1 MLHRFMERVEFL
13 VGDDVDAGFLQL
25 FLAEG
30 AIILQRIALG
40 GAADDFLSL
49 GAQGLCF
56 LSLAERVIED
66 DDVGPF
72 GVLLGVLGFCHEAI
86 GNIGFLL
93 ISYVVPDFVAFL
105 GDLPGDVADQ
115 SAEGLEEKLFL
126 FHGALGSRILQGG
139 SGGAKIIPNPL
150 RRPLRRWDNRD
161 CVAKTMDSLKGKI
174 ALVTGASRGIGAA
187 VAFSL
192 AGAGADIAV
201 NFRLR
206 SEAAAEVCTGIRK
219 LGRRALAIQADVSQ
233 SDQVKRMVAQ
243 VERELG
249 AVNILVNN
257 AGMARQIKLE
267 DIAEADWEEHI
278 NVNLKSAFLVTQ
290 AVLPQ
295 MRVQRWGRIIN
306 ISSTAAQT
314 GGLVGP
320 HYAASKAGMLGLTHS
335 YAALLAKEGITANTV
350 CLALVET
357 DMLRSN
363 PRATSSVI
371 PIGRFGNVDEVASVV
386 LMLAENAYMT
396 GQTVNPNG
404 GWYFS

>member
-1 MLHRFMERVEFL
+1 
-13 VGDDVDAGFLQL
+13 
-25 FLAEG
+25 
-30 AIILQRIALG
+30 
-40 GAADDFLSL
+40 
-49 GAQGLCF
+49 
-56 LSLAERVIED
+56 
-66 DDVGPF
+66 
-72 GVLLGVLGFCHEAI
+72 
-86 GNIGFLL
+86 
-93 ISYVVPDFVAFL
+93 
-105 GDLPGDVADQ
+105 
-115 SAEGLEEKLFL
+115 
-126 FHGALGSRILQGG
+126 
-139 SGGAKIIPNPL
+139 
-150 RRPLRRWDNRD
+150 
-161 CVAKTMDSLKGKI
+161 MDSLTGKI

-187 VAFSL
+187 VALSL
-192 AGAGADIAV
+192 AATGVDIAV
-201 NFRLR
+201 NFRSR
-206 SEAAAEVCTGIRK
+206 SEEAEKVCAEIRK
-219 LGRRALAIQADVSQ
+219 LGRRALLIQADVSQ
-233 SDQVKRMVAQ
+233 SDQVKEMVTH
-243 VERELG
+243 VERQLG
-249 AVNILVNN
+249 PVNILVNN

-267 DIAEADWEEHI
+267 DIAEADWDEHI

-295 MRVQRWGRIIN
+295 MRAQRWGRIIN

>member
-1 MLHRFMERVEFL
+1 MVNSME
-13 VGDDVDAGFLQL
+13 
-25 FLAEG
+25 
-30 AIILQRIALG
+30 
-40 GAADDFLSL
+40 
-49 GAQGLCF
+49 
-56 LSLAERVIED
+56 
-66 DDVGPF
+66 
-72 GVLLGVLGFCHEAI
+72 
-86 GNIGFLL
+86 
-93 ISYVVPDFVAFL
+93 
-105 GDLPGDVADQ
+105 
-115 SAEGLEEKLFL
+115 
-126 FHGALGSRILQGG
+126 
-139 SGGAKIIPNPL
+139 
-150 RRPLRRWDNRD
+150 
-161 CVAKTMDSLKGKI
+161 TLKGKI
-174 ALVTGASRGIGAA
+174 ALVTGGSRGIGAA
-187 VAFSL
+187 IALSL
-192 AGAGADIAV
+192 AEGGADLAV
-201 NFRLR
+201 NFRTR
-206 SEAAAEVCTGIRK
+206 APEAETVCDAIRK
-219 LGRRALAIQADVSQ
+219 LGKRALAIQADVSQ
-233 SDQVKRMVAQ
+233 SDQVRKMVAQ
-243 VERELG
+243 IGRELG

-290 AVLPQ
+290 AVVPQ
-295 MRVQRWGRIIN
+295 MRAQRWGRIIN

-357 DMLRSN
+357 DMLRAN

>member
-1 MLHRFMERVEFL
+1 
-13 VGDDVDAGFLQL
+13 
-25 FLAEG
+25 
-30 AIILQRIALG
+30 
-40 GAADDFLSL
+40 
-49 GAQGLCF
+49 
-56 LSLAERVIED
+56 
-66 DDVGPF
+66 
-72 GVLLGVLGFCHEAI
+72 
-86 GNIGFLL
+86 
-93 ISYVVPDFVAFL
+93 
-105 GDLPGDVADQ
+105 
-115 SAEGLEEKLFL
+115 
-126 FHGALGSRILQGG
+126 
-139 SGGAKIIPNPL
+139 
-150 RRPLRRWDNRD
+150 
-161 CVAKTMDSLKGKI
+161 MDSLKGKI

-187 VAFSL
+187 VALSL
-192 AGAGADIAV
+192 AGAGADVAV

-206 SEAAAEVCTGIRK
+206 SEAAEEVCAGIRK

-233 SDQVKRMVAQ
+233 SDQVKQMLAH

-249 AVNILVNN
+249 AVGILVNN

-295 MRVQRWGRIIN
+295 MRARRWGRIIN

-314 GGLVGP
+314 GGLTGP

-335 YAALLAKEGITANTV
+335 YAALLAKEGITANSV

>member
-1 MLHRFMERVEFL
+1 M
-13 VGDDVDAGFLQL
+13 D
-25 FLAEG
+25 
-30 AIILQRIALG
+30 
-40 GAADDFLSL
+40 
-49 GAQGLCF
+49 
-56 LSLAERVIED
+56 
-66 DDVGPF
+66 
-72 GVLLGVLGFCHEAI
+72 
-86 GNIGFLL
+86 
-93 ISYVVPDFVAFL
+93 
-105 GDLPGDVADQ
+105 
-115 SAEGLEEKLFL
+115 
-126 FHGALGSRILQGG
+126 SRYE
-139 SGGAKIIPNPL
+139 NY
-150 RRPLRRWDNRD
+150 
-161 CVAKTMDSLKGKI
+161 TMDELEKEAAHQAPAGGESGTQHRNASGIIECMAESMETLKGRI

-187 VAFSL
+187 VARSL
-192 AGAGADIAV
+192 AAAGADVIV
-201 NFRLR
+201 NFRDR
-206 SEAAAEVCTGIRK
+206 AAEAETICAEIRK

-233 SDQVKRMVAQ
+233 SDQVRKMVAQ
-243 VERELG
+243 IQQELG

-267 DIAEADWEEHI
+267 DIAERDWDEHI

-295 MRVQRWGRIIN
+295 MRAQRWGRIIN

-357 DMLRSN
+357 DMLRAN

-371 PIGRFGNVDEVASVV
+371 PIGRFGHVDEVASVV

-396 GQTVNPNG
+396 GQTLNPNG

>member
-1 MLHRFMERVEFL
+1 ME
-13 VGDDVDAGFLQL
+13 
-25 FLAEG
+25 
-30 AIILQRIALG
+30 
-40 GAADDFLSL
+40 
-49 GAQGLCF
+49 
-56 LSLAERVIED
+56 
-66 DDVGPF
+66 
-72 GVLLGVLGFCHEAI
+72 
-86 GNIGFLL
+86 
-93 ISYVVPDFVAFL
+93 
-105 GDLPGDVADQ
+105 
-115 SAEGLEEKLFL
+115 
-126 FHGALGSRILQGG
+126 
-139 SGGAKIIPNPL
+139 
-150 RRPLRRWDNRD
+150 
-161 CVAKTMDSLKGKI
+161 TLKGKI
-174 ALVTGASRGIGAA
+174 ALVTGGSRGIGAA
-187 VAFSL
+187 VALSL
-192 AGAGADIAV
+192 AEAGADLAI
-201 NFRLR
+201 NFRTR
-206 SEAAAEVCTGIRK
+206 AAEAETVCDAIRK
-219 LGRRALAIQADVSQ
+219 LGKRALAIQADVSQ
-233 SDQVKRMVAQ
+233 SDQVKKMVAQ
-243 VERELG
+243 IERKLG

-295 MRVQRWGRIIN
+295 MRAQHWGRIIN

-357 DMLRSN
+357 DMLRAN
-363 PRATSSVI
+363 PRATSGVI
-371 PIGRFGNVDEVASVV
+371 PIGRFGTVHEVASVV